1 LAFQRALF
9 RSEFLAIASWRQPL
23 RHVIDRR
30 SEPAGCTPAV
40 VCRGLRKVYDGKHG
54 LFRKPSPAV
63 VAVDGLDLRI
73 ERGECFGLLGP
84 NGSGKTTTVEML
96 EGLLAPTAGEVELL
110 GLRWQRDE
118 EKLRERVGVALQETH
133 LPEKLMVEE
142 LLTLFRSFY
151 RKPRPLAHL
160 LAEVELGEKQRAWV
174 GKLSGGQ
181 RQRLAIAC
189 ALVGEP
195 EVLFLDEPTTGLDPQ
210 SRRQVWGLVAAYRA
224 RGGTVVLT
232 THYMEEA
239 ERLCDRVAIVD
250 HGKLVRVGTP
260 NELIAA
266 LPGDHVIELEIEKTT
281 LGAWTSRSCAAC
293 PRSRKRTSRPRAH
306 GRCRC
311 ANPSTRSPRCWPWSN
326 ARDARWPVWARA
338 RLRLKMFSWR
348 SREGTCAMAESSDKR
363 PNPIVQLTLMRLRE
377 IGREPGVLFWAF
389 GFPVVLS
396 LALGIAF
403 RARGPEP
410 VVVGALPGFQPRP
423 IAHSSDAKVRSSR
436 WTARRPKP
444 SCAPGA

>member
-1 LAFQRALF
+1 VNQ
-9 RSEFLAIASWRQPL
+9 Q
-23 RHVIDRR
+23 
-30 SEPAGCTPAV
+30 AGTPAV

-54 LFRKPSPAV
+54 LFRKSSPSV
-63 VAVDGLDLRI
+63 VAVDGLDLLI
-73 ERGECFGLLGP
+73 KRGECFGLLGP

-110 GLRWQRDE
+110 GLRWKTDE

-160 LAEVELGEKQRAWV
+160 LAEVELEEKQRAWV

-210 SRRQVWGLVAAYRA
+210 SRRQVWGLVASYRA

-250 HGKLVRVGTP
+250 HGKLVRLGTP
-260 NELIAA
+260 AELIAA
-266 LPGDHVIELEIEKTT
+266 LPGDHVIELEIEKSCTG
-281 LGAWTSRSCAAC
+281 LDAEELRSLPAVAEVHLSAEGAWSLAVREPERAVAEVLALVE
-293 PRSRKRTSRPRAH
+293 RKGCTL
-306 GRCRC
+306 
-311 ANPSTRSPRCWPWSN
+311 
-326 ARDARWPVWARA
+326 A
-338 RLRLKMFSWR
+338 RL
-348 SREGTCAMAESSDKR
+348 GTRKASLEDVFVA
-363 PNPIVQLTLMRLRE
+363 LTGRHLRD
-377 IGREPGVLFWAF
+377 G
-389 GFPVVLS
+389 
-396 LALGIAF
+396 
-403 RARGPEP
+403 
-410 VVVGALPGFQPRP
+410 
-423 IAHSSDAKVRSSR
+423 
-436 WTARRPKP
+436 
-444 SCAPGA
+444 

>member
-1 LAFQRALF
+1 MNQQA
-9 RSEFLAIASWRQPL
+9 
-23 RHVIDRR
+23 D
-30 SEPAGCTPAV
+30 TPAV
-40 VCRGLRKVYDGKHG
+40 VCRGLRKVYDGRHG

-96 EGLLAPTAGEVELL
+96 EGLLPPSAGDVELL
-110 GLRWQRDE
+110 GLRWRSDE

-151 RKPRPLAHL
+151 RQPRPLADL
-160 LAEVELGEKQRAWV
+160 LADVELEEKRRAWV

-189 ALVGEP
+189 AMVGEP

-250 HGKLVRVGTP
+250 HGRLVRVDTP
-260 NELIAA
+260 ARLIAA
-266 LPGDHVIELEIEKTT
+266 LPGDHVLELEIEK
-281 LGAWTSRSCAAC
+281 GAAAGLDAEELC
-293 PRSRKRTSRPRAH
+293 GLPTVAEAH
-306 GRCRC
+306 LSAEGV
-311 ANPSTRSPRCWPWSN
+311 WSL
-326 ARDARWPVWARA
+326 AV
-338 RLRLKMFSWR
+338 
-348 SREGTCAMAESSDKR
+348 
-363 PNPIVQLTLMRLRE
+363 
-377 IGREPGVLFWAF
+377 REPERAVAS
-389 GFPVVLS
+389 VLS
-396 LALGIAF
+396 LVERKGCTLARLGTRKASLEDVFVALTG
-403 RARGPEP
+403 RHLRDG
-410 VVVGALPGFQPRP
+410 
-423 IAHSSDAKVRSSR
+423 
-436 WTARRPKP
+436 
-444 SCAPGA
+444 